1 MTARWA
7 PRRAPAR
14 GGANKAATRK
24 ISASARRRVVAQA
37 AAAGPEDQPEDW
49 ELKYLFDG
57 GCTVCNSLVKL
68 LKSKRG
74 HEKIWCAEVAALPDP
89 KRPPHATRRFFFGGP
104 VPPSLASA
112 RRDVSRP
119 PEEPPAGPD
128 AFTLTPSPHP
138 LARALG
144 VRPRGPRTSRAPRG
158 LSPNR

>member
-14 GGANKAATRK
+14 RGANKAATRK
-24 ISASARRRVVAQA
+24 ISASARRGVVAH
-37 AAAGPEDQPEDW
+37 AAAGPEHQPEDW

-104 VPPSLASA
+104 VPPVP
-112 RRDVSRP
+112 RV
-119 PEEPPAGPD
+119 
-128 AFTLTPSPHP
+128 
-138 LARALG
+138 RA
-144 VRPRGPRTSRAPRG
+144 A
-158 LSPNR
+158 

>member
-1 MTARWA
+1 MRTALAEAPAVTARWA

-104 VPPSLASA
+104 VPPVP
-112 RRDVSRP
+112 RV
-119 PEEPPAGPD
+119 
-128 AFTLTPSPHP
+128 
-138 LARALG
+138 RA
-144 VRPRGPRTSRAPRG
+144 A
-158 LSPNR
+158 

>member
-14 GGANKAATRK
+14 RGPTKRRRGR
-24 ISASARRRVVAQA
+24 SRRRRVAA
-37 AAAGPEDQPEDW
+37 SSRTAAAGPEDQPEDW

-104 VPPSLASA
+104 VPPVP
-112 RRDVSRP
+112 RV
-119 PEEPPAGPD
+119 
-128 AFTLTPSPHP
+128 
-138 LARALG
+138 RA
-144 VRPRGPRTSRAPRG
+144 A
-158 LSPNR
+158 